1 MEIKKLESALK
12 KSWCGMTCY
21 PPIREQ
27 WTKEN
32 PAFGQCAVTALI
44 VQDFFGGELVF
55 CSHQNHFWNRLPYGK
70 EVDLTR
76 SQFFGGINLCVDEII
91 PRHEILQGK
100 AAEEARTEERYIA
113 LKYEVLYEILE
124 EENNNC

>member
-1 MEIKKLESALK
+1 MKITELEKALK
-12 KSWCGMTCY
+12 KCWCGMTCY
-21 PPIREQ
+21 PPIWQQ

-55 CSHQNHFWNRLPYGK
+55 CLHQNHFWNRLPNSK

-76 SQFFGGINLCVDEII
+76 SQFPEGTKLCVDEVI
-91 PRHEILQGK
+91 PRHEILQGE
-100 AAEEARTEERYIA
+100 AAEKAKTEERYIA
-113 LKYEVLYEILE
+113 LKYEVLYELLE
-124 EENNNC
+124 EENNN